1 MSQKNGSSPDP
12 MFTRGDVAK
21 ILNVTPL
28 TIANRE
34 KSSKYPEPKRD
45 LNNYRVY
52 SLNDVLN
59 LQLITYSQ
67 LDPRPV
73 ISVLYDKGYKD
84 TKELGRLIDGALSK
98 RTGA

>member
-1 MSQKNGSSPDP
+1 MSQKNGSNPEP
-12 MFTRGDVAK
+12 MFTRGEIAR

-34 KSSKYPEPKRD
+34 KAKKYPEPKRD
-45 LNNYRVY
+45 LNKYRVY

-59 LQLITYSQ
+59 LQLITYSR
-67 LDPRPV
+67 LDPAPI
-73 ISVLYDKGYKD
+73 ISILYDKGYRDQREIGKWM
-84 TKELGRLIDGALSK
+84 DGALSK